1 MRRSAWLQPLSR
13 EHHHALSLAKQCT
26 RAAAS
31 GDAAQVA
38 AACQT
43 ALQGYAT
50 QLTPHFHVEEAELL
64 PRLGPAQQAL
74 EQRTLAEHARLREL
88 CAGLQR
94 QDVAALA
101 AFGESLVEHVRFEET
116 ALFPALEA
124 IGP

>member
-31 GDAAQVA
+31 GDAVQIA
-38 AACQT
+38 AACQA
-43 ALQGYAT
+43 ALQGYAA
-50 QLTPHFHVEEAELL
+50 QLMPHFQVEERELL
-64 PRLGPAQQAL
+64 PLLGPAQQAL
-74 EQRTLAEHARLREL
+74 VQRTLTEHARLREL
-88 CAGLQR
+88 CGGLQR

-101 AFGESLVEHVRFEET
+101 AFGSSLAEHVRFEET
-116 ALFPALEA
+116 ALFPVLEA